1 MGVFL
6 EMLRA
11 GPERE
16 MARQTDFKQGK
27 HEFDGHYL
35 SSCVQEAI
43 LLPKSTNSRAEVHFL
58 AACSILICHAFTE
71 LRTVLE
77 GREKPQG
84 LRELTCAFRG
94 KLARN
99 AA

>member
-1 MGVFL
+1 MNLMDITYLLVFKKPYYCQSP
-6 EMLRA
+6 RI
-11 GPERE
+11 
-16 MARQTDFKQGK
+16 
-27 HEFDGHYL
+27 
-35 SSCVQEAI
+35 QE
-43 LLPKSTNSRAEVHFL
+43 LQVHFL
-58 AACSILICHAFTE
+58 AACSILICHAITE
-71 LRTVLE
+71 LSTVLE

>member
-1 MGVFL
+1 
-6 EMLRA
+6 
-11 GPERE
+11 
-16 MARQTDFKQGK
+16 
-27 HEFDGHYL
+27 
-35 SSCVQEAI
+35 
-43 LLPKSTNSRAEVHFL
+43 VHFL

-71 LRTVLE
+71 LSTVLE